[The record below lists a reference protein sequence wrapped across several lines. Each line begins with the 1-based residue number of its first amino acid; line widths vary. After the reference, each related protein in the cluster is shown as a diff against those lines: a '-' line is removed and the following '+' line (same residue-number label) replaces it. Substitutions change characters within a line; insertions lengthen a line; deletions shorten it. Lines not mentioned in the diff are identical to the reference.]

1 MFMTYRTAL
10 TATGAAVLV
19 LLAGAGPVQAQS
31 VGERSG
37 VNSLLGVSPSTDDFV
52 RTVALSDMFEI
63 QSAKLAQERS
73 MDASVK
79 AFADRMLKDHQATT
93 AQLKEAIAGRA
104 GIAAPPAVLDQ
115 SHETKLN
122 QLRNLKGLGF
132 DRQYRTEQIAAH
144 EDAVSLFTRYSEGKE
159 DQALRDFATHALPTL
174 TEHLR
179 MARALPITHD

>member
-1 MFMTYRTAL
+1 MFMTYRVAL

-19 LLAGAGPVQAQS
+19 VLSGVSPLQAQS

-37 VNSLLGVSPSTDDFV
+37 VNSLLRVSPSTADFV

-63 QSAKLAQERS
+63 QSARLALERS
-73 MDASVK
+73 TDATVR
-79 AFADRMLKDHQATT
+79 AFAERMLKDHQATT
-93 AQLKEAIAGRA
+93 TQLKEAIGGRS
-104 GIAAPPAVLDQ
+104 GIGAPPTALDQ
-115 SHETKLN
+115 AHETKLD